1 MTALLRTML
10 ACCCLLWVLAGCGRH
25 DAATTQADG
34 TATDD
39 SGLPKPAPASGSV
52 TGMPTRPGPG
62 QIGAP
67 TAALPPAD
75 ATAPTDENSDA
86 AVAGEDATGDADE
99 ASTGGDVQMPAEPT
113 PADAAAVIREYYRA
127 IDGLDYAHAWSL
139 WSDGGRSSG
148 QSPQQFADG
157 FSNTAHVSVDVGQ
170 PGDMEGAAGSRF
182 IQVPV
187 NIEAL
192 MRNGGTQRYTGTYTL
207 RRAVVDGATPQQRA
221 WRIGSASLHAV
232 SP

>member
-1 MTALLRTML
+1 MKPMPRTTII
-10 ACCCLLWVLAGCGRH
+10 ACCLLLVLAGCGRH
-25 DAATTQADG
+25 DSATASADG
-34 TATDD
+34 SATDE

-67 TAALPPAD
+67 TALPPAD
-75 ATAPTDENSDA
+75 ATAPTDENSDE

-99 ASTGGDVQMPAEPT
+99 ASTGSDVAMPAEPT
-113 PADAAAVIREYYRA
+113 PADAVAVIREYYRA

-157 FSNTAHVSVDVGQ
+157 FSNTAHVTVETGQ

-187 NIEAL
+187 TIEAL
-192 MRNGGTQRYTGTYTL
+192 MRDGGTQRYTGTYTL
-207 RRAVVDGATPQQRA
+207 RRAVVDGATPEQRA

>member
-1 MTALLRTML
+1 MIVG
-10 ACCCLLWVLAGCGRH
+10 CCLLWVLAGCGRH
-25 DAATTQADG
+25 DDATTHADG
-34 TATDD
+34 TAADET
-39 SGLPKPAPASGSV
+39 GLPKPAPPGGSV
-52 TGMPTRPGPG
+52 TGMPARPGPG

-67 TAALPPAD
+67 AAGVP
-75 ATAPTDENSDA
+75 PTDITSPTDGTDD
-86 AVAGEDATGDADE
+86 VAIAGADATGDIDE
-99 ASTGGDVQMPAEPT
+99 AQTAGDVQMPAEPSV
-113 PADAAAVIREYYRA
+113 ADAVAVIREYYRA

-157 FSNTAHVSVDVGQ
+157 FSNTAHVTVETGQ

-187 NIEAL
+187 TIEAL
-192 MRNGGTQRYTGTYTL
+192 MRDGGTQRYAGTYTL
-207 RRAVVDGATPQQRA
+207 RRAVVDGASPEQRA
-221 WRIGSASLHAV
+221 WRIASASLRAV

>member
-1 MTALLRTML
+1 MNAIVRAALV
-10 ACCCLLWVLAGCGRH
+10 ACCLLWSLAGCGRH
-25 DAATTQADG
+25 DAATAQADG
-34 TATDD
+34 TTTDE

-67 TAALPPAD
+67 TANLPPPD
-75 ATAPTDENSDA
+75 TASPDDVNND
-86 AVAGEDATGDADE
+86 VAISGEDAAGDADE
-99 ASTGGDVQMPAEPT
+99 TSTGGDVQMPAEPT
-113 PADAAAVIREYYRA
+113 PADAVAVIREYYRA
-127 IDGLDYAHAWSL
+127 IDGMDYAHAWSL

-157 FSNTAHVSVDVGQ
+157 FSNTAHVSVETGP
-170 PGDMEGAAGSRF
+170 PGEMEGAAGSRF

-187 NIEAL
+187 TIDAL
-192 MRNGGTQRYTGTYTL
+192 MRDGGTQHYTGTYTL
-207 RRAVVDGATPQQRA
+207 RRAVVDGATPEQRA

>member
-1 MTALLRTML
+1 MNTVLRTTFGI
-10 ACCCLLWVLAGCGRH
+10 CFLLGVLTGCGRH
-25 DAATTQADG
+25 DAATAQADG
-34 TATDD
+34 SSTDD
-39 SGLPKPAPASGSV
+39 AGLPKPAPASGSV

-75 ATAPTDENSDA
+75 ATAPTEADSDV
-86 AVAGEDATGDADE
+86 AVAGEDATGDANE
-99 ASTGGDVQMPAEPT
+99 AATGGDVALAVEPT
-113 PADAAAVIREYYRA
+113 PADAVAVIRDYYRA

-157 FSNTAHVSVDVGQ
+157 FSNTAHVSVDAGQ

-187 NIEAL
+187 TIEAL
-192 MRNGGTQRYTGTYTL
+192 KRDGGTQRYAGTYTL
-207 RRAVVDGATPQQRA
+207 RRAVVDGATPEQRA
-221 WRIGSASLHAV
+221 WRIASASLHAV